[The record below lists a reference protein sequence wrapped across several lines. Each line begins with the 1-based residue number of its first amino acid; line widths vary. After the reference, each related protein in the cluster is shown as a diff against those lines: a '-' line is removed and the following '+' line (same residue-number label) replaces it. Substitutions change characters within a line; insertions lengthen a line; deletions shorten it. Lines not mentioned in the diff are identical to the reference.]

1 MLESLQK
8 NHPRLFLSDDRLRG
22 LRAAAKEDPALS
34 PLVENLRRQ
43 ADLLM
48 DTEPTPFQITGP
60 RMLKNCQQILS
71 RVTTL
76 SLAHRLTGSPGYRER
91 ALGELRSAAAF
102 PHWNP
107 DHFLDTA
114 ELCAAFGIAY
124 DWLRPT
130 TSGEE
135 TAFIR
140 NALIDKGLRV
150 GLQAYSDKAWWLEHR
165 FNWNNVCHGGLSI
178 GALAVADE
186 EPALAGAILSTAVE
200 KFPISLANYEPDGA
214 WQAGPDYWEYTTWY
228 TALFI
233 DALQTALGNDFRLKT
248 EGLGKAGYFP
258 IHCTGPTGM
267 VFNFADAAAESKAN
281 PSLFWLGSQ
290 FGQPELIHENHR
302 LLQKQVHDHEDIH
315 PFNMVWYQSDHQPV
329 PALPASVHFKGP
341 ETVFLRSRWNDPDA
355 LFVGFKGGSNQ
366 ADHGHLDIGS
376 FVLDALGVR
385 WAADLGRDDYDL
397 PGYWDGKE
405 GGGRWKYF
413 RLNNRSHNTLTLND
427 DVQRADAFAP
437 VVRRFFSKKKSFAIA
452 DLTAAYSPHAKLVL
466 RGIAL
471 IDDDTVLIQDE
482 ILWAEGQRKVSWS
495 LMTDALIACL
505 DGKAELIK
513 SGKTLHAGILS
524 PSGLEFSVA
533 SAVQAPPED
542 RNDGYR
548 RLQVQFHAP
557 PGKTLLCAVLS
568 VRPDRKMD
576 VVPLEEWCG

>member
-1 MLESLQK
+1 MLASLSK
-8 NHPRLFLSDDRLRG
+8 GHPRLFLSEDRLHR
-22 LRAAAKEDPALS
+22 LQVLAKEDPVLASLA
-34 PLVENLRRQ
+34 ENLRRH
-43 ADLLM
+43 ADSLM
-48 DTEPTPFQITGP
+48 AAQPTPFQIVGP

-71 RVTTL
+71 RVATL
-76 SLAHRLTGSPGYRER
+76 LLVYRMTGIQKYKER

-124 DWLRPT
+124 DWLRPS
-130 TSGEE
+130 TSPEE
-135 TAFIR
+135 TSYIR
-140 NALIDKGLRV
+140 NALIDKGLRA
-150 GLQAYSDKAWWLEHR
+150 GLKAYSDKAWWMEHR

-186 EPALAGAILSTAVE
+186 EPELAEAILSTAIE
-200 KFPISLANYEPDGA
+200 KLPISLANYEPDGA

-233 DALQTALGNDFRLKT
+233 DALQTALGDDFRLKT
-248 EGLGKAGYFP
+248 AGLRKAGFFP

-267 VFNFADAAAESKAN
+267 YFNFADAAVEAKAQ
-281 PSLFWLGSQ
+281 PSFFWLGTE
-290 FGQPELIHENHR
+290 FNQPRLIHENHR
-302 LLQKQVHDHEDIH
+302 LLQKQVHDNEDIH
-315 PFNMVWYQSDHQPV
+315 PFNMVWYQSDDQPV
-329 PALPASVHFKGP
+329 PGLPTSDHFKGP

-376 FVLDALGVR
+376 FVLDAFGVR

-405 GGGRWKYF
+405 EGGRWKYF
-413 RLNNRSHNTLTLND
+413 RLNNKSHNTLTLND

-437 VVRRFFSKKKSFAIA
+437 IVRHSFSEDKSYAVM
-452 DLTAAYSPHAKLVL
+452 DLTAAYLPHARSVL
-466 RGIAL
+466 RGIAI
-471 IDDDTVLIQDE
+471 IDDDAVMIQDE
-482 ILWAEGQRKVSWS
+482 ILWADGERKLSWG

-505 DGKAELIK
+505 DGKAELLK
-513 SGKTLHAGILS
+513 SGKTLNAGIIS
-524 PSGLEFSVA
+524 PSGAEFGVA
-533 SAVQAPPED
+533 TATQAPPEEK
-542 RNDGYR
+542 NDGYQ

-557 PGKTLLCAVLS
+557 PGKTVLCVVFG
-568 VRPDRKMD
+568 VRQNRKMD
-576 VVPLEEWCG
+576 AVPLKEWSR

>member
-1 MLESLQK
+1 MLASLQK
-8 NHPRLFLSDDRLRG
+8 GHPRLYLSEDRLNG
-22 LRAAAKEDPALS
+22 LKKLATQDDTLSALIGNIRKS
-34 PLVENLRRQ
+34 
-43 ADLLM
+43 ADSLM
-48 DTEPTPFQITGP
+48 DREPTPFQIVGP

-76 SLAHRLTGSPGYRER
+76 SLVHRFTGFPEYKVR
-91 ALGELRSAAAF
+91 ALEELRSAAAF
-102 PHWNP
+102 PHWNK

-124 DWLRPT
+124 DWLY
-130 TSGEE
+130 SASCAEE
-135 TAFIR
+135 SAFIR
-140 NALIDKGLRV
+140 DALVEKGLKA
-150 GLQAYSDKAWWLEHR
+150 GLQAYSEKAWWLEHR

-186 EPALAGAILSTAVE
+186 EPELAEAILSTAIE
-200 KFPISLANYEPDGA
+200 KLPISLVNYEPDGA

-248 EGLGKAGYFP
+248 PGLGKTGFFP

-267 VFNFADAAAESKAN
+267 YINFADAAVESKAK

-290 FGQPELIHENHR
+290 YGRPELIHENHR
-302 LLQKQVHDHEDIH
+302 LLQKQLPDNEDIH
-315 PFNMVWYQSDHQPV
+315 PFNIIWYQSHDQPV
-329 PALPASVHFKGP
+329 PALPTSVHFKGP

-376 FVLDALGVR
+376 FVLDAFGMR

-413 RLNNRSHNTLTLND
+413 RLNNKSHNTLTLND
-427 DVQRADAFAP
+427 DVQRADAVAP
-437 VVRRFFSKKKSFAIA
+437 IVRHSFSEEKSYAVM
-452 DLTAAYSPHAKLVL
+452 DLTAAYLPHARLVF

-471 IDDDTVLIQDE
+471 TREGTVIVQDE
-482 ILWAEGQRKVSWS
+482 ILWADGERKVSWGI
-495 LMTDALIACL
+495 MTDALIDCL
-505 DGKAELIK
+505 DGKAELFK
-513 SGKTLHAGILS
+513 SGKTLHVSIVS
-524 PSGLEFSVA
+524 PSGAEFSVA
-533 SAVQAPPED
+533 TATQAPPEE

-548 RLQVQFHAP
+548 RLQVHFHSP
-557 PGKTLLCAVLS
+557 PGKTVLCVVISA
-568 VRPDRKMD
+568 RPNRKAD
-576 VVPLEEWCG
+576 VAPLQGWR